1 MPYIKPYER
10 GKYDVVIEDI
20 VDALTDRKTKLPP
33 PGDINYILS
42 SALWRIWSQQPSYT
56 TGNMSVGVLEC
67 VKQEFFRRKLNLYE
81 DEKLSEN
88 GDLKSKWQ

>member
-1 MPYIKPYER
+1 MPYIKTYER
-10 GKYDVVIEDI
+10 GKYDVVIEDL

-42 SALWRIWSQQPSYT
+42 SALWRIWNQQPSYT
-56 TGNMSVGVLEC
+56 TGNMIVGVLEC